1 MLIGLCQGGCA
12 PGVRAGQRAVV
23 CRICRAVLRALLRRL
38 RRCIGGSAQIL
49 HLLLLTAGA
58 AAAQVSGQG
67 DVLYVLPGNFRAVLR
82 ARSWLRRAEPALA
95 AARGAGAYAVR
106 VSFGT
111 ALIASVLLVALSV
124 VALLTAASS
133 NDRDN
138 RRCARQPFLLL
149 HLLAKSV
156 ELMLCIVEGGR
167 LHGKRGLI
175 MMWCACC

>member
-1 MLIGLCQGGCA
+1 MCHGRAACCRAECAAGAVLCA
-12 PGVRAGQRAVV
+12 P
-23 CRICRAVLRALLRRL
+23 LREVS
-38 RRCIGGSAQIL
+38 RCAGGSAHIQR
-49 HLLLLTAGA
+49 LLPLTARA

-95 AARGAGAYAVR
+95 AARSAGAYAVR

-138 RRCARQPFLLL
+138 RRCVRQLFNAASFVLVR
-149 HLLAKSV
+149 V
-156 ELMLCIVEGGR
+156 E
-167 LHGKRGLI
+167 
-175 MMWCACC
+175 A